1 MFIASTRSNRRNYEP
16 KLAVFQSSG
25 YSAAPTALIEEHPMK
40 KLTLTALACVFLSQ
54 AGFAAELS
62 CDAKAA
68 EKKLAGAAQT
78 SFIKKCEKDAKASS
92 AKMDCDAKAAEKKI
106 YGAAKNS
113 FTKKCITD
121 AAK

>member
-1 MFIASTRSNRRNYEP
+1 MYKIT
-16 KLAVFQSSG
+16 LA
-25 YSAAPTALIEEHPMK
+25 TLIF
-40 KLTLTALACVFLSQ
+40 AFLSQ
-54 AGFAAELS
+54 VSFAAEPT

-78 SFIKKCEKDAKASS
+78 SFIKKCEKDAKANT
-92 AKMDCDAKAAEKKI
+92 AKLECDAKAVEKKI

-113 FTKKCITD
+113 FTKKCVAD